1 MCVLD
6 DAQQRVPWWRRWVN
20 LTGPGLVSVAEV
32 LEAGRTGPGVEP
44 HGVSGAVVEL
54 GGGGGQQGHGAPLAP
69 PAGAEASDTEDA
81 ATDATAT
88 TSSDNSEPDHEPT
101 GQPWADV
108 AAEDLAVED
117 TAHTGDDEDDDSYDG
132 EGYGDV

>member
-54 GGGGGQQGHGAPLAP
+54 GGGGGQQGHGAPLVGVDPTLRRVAR
-69 PAGAEASDTEDA
+69 AHERGVRLEVGAADQGLADA
-81 ATDATAT
+81 AVGQQVERVRHPHDL
-88 TSSDNSEPDHEPT
+88 SLIHISEPTRRTPI
-101 GQPWADV
+101 
-108 AAEDLAVED
+108 
-117 TAHTGDDEDDDSYDG
+117 SYA
-132 EGYGDV
+132 

>member
-44 HGVSGAVVEL
+44 HGVSGAVVKL
-54 GGGGGQQGHGAPLAP
+54 GGGGGQQGHGAPLVGLTQP
-69 PAGAEASDTEDA
+69 FGGLPGPTSGVSASK
-81 ATDATAT
+81 
-88 TSSDNSEPDHEPT
+88 
-101 GQPWADV
+101 
-108 AAEDLAVED
+108 
-117 TAHTGDDEDDDSYDG
+117 
-132 EGYGDV
+132 